1 MGQLSIQVATAKDAA
16 HIALLGRITFTETFG
31 HLFRYHHELM
41 EYYDLT
47 FSVEKIRNSI
57 EKVTNIF
64 WIARYNDLPVGYAKL
79 KLNSPSEFIEDPDI
93 AQLQKIYVLKDYHDK
108 KLGYQLQEILLEKAR
123 SLDFKTIWLSVLEEN
138 ERAVKFYSKTGFK
151 GIGYHDFHIGSETF
165 NFIAMKKEL

>member
-138 ERAVKFYSKTGFK
+138 EGF
-151 GIGYHDFHIGSETF
+151 
-165 NFIAMKKEL
+165 